1 MQLWPG
7 IAREQATSKDWDLG
21 TADVGYTSKSYHSTA
36 PGPYDWPPA
45 GQPHATYRVASSSCE
60 QRWTLG
66 MVVVVE
72 VAVVYLLLAAAD
84 SPTPAVVPALA
95 CNTFL

>member
-1 MQLWPG
+1 
-7 IAREQATSKDWDLG
+7 
-21 TADVGYTSKSYHSTA
+21 
-36 PGPYDWPPA
+36 
-45 GQPHATYRVASSSCE
+45 
-60 QRWTLG
+60 